1 MMSSDSQRLAVAI
14 LGAFSPD
21 RNGVA
26 IHNLGLANGLG
37 LTGGAEVSVVRTGRD
52 NPVIKDSRV
61 VSQLRPRWQGSAT
74 EALRALNAHD
84 LVLIQQDFC
93 SFGCDDGR
101 EVLEV
106 LDGVEAPVI
115 TTVHHV
121 PGNPSISQLHVLEG
135 VIQRS
140 DCVVVFSQ
148 VAAARLARYFPPEA
162 HGDETFDG
170 SQATVFIIP
179 RGAIGTH
186 TVGSRRVNGEYDSTR
201 ILTPGFL
208 RPGKGIEWA
217 IEAFAAM
224 NQLIPAL
231 RYVVAG
237 PDLHPDTA
245 AYRRMLMQLAAA
257 RGLGGQVIFD
267 DRFLSPRAMAD
278 LISTSAAVVLP
289 YDDLGR
295 ESSSVLIDVLSS
307 GTPVI
312 SSKFEFATELLSG
325 GGGVLVDYDDP
336 AAVAAAIE
344 SVVIRPH
351 LRSHQ
356 GERALA
362 ISQGFAW
369 RSIAQSYLRLGTSVI
384 AAHRSSLTLSP
395 NGNRPQGVLTA
406 V

>member
-1 MMSSDSQRLAVAI
+1 MMSPDSQRLAVAL
-14 LGAFSPD
+14 LGAFPPD

-37 LTGGAEVSVVRTGRD
+37 LTSGAEVSVVRTGHD

-61 VSQLRPRWQGSAT
+61 VSQLRPRWQAPAT

-106 LDGVEAPVI
+106 IDSVEVPVI

-121 PGNPSISQLHVLEG
+121 PVNPSIPQLHVLEG
-135 VIQRS
+135 IVQRS
-140 DCVVVFSQ
+140 DCVVVPSQ
-148 VAAARLARYFPPEA
+148 SAAARLGRYFPPETN
-162 HGDETFDG
+162 GDETSGG
-170 SQATVFIIP
+170 SQPTVFIIP
-179 RGAIGTH
+179 RGAIGSH
-186 TVGSRRVNGEYDSTR
+186 TLGSRRANGEFDPTR

-224 NQLIPAL
+224 NELIPAL

-237 PDLHPDTA
+237 PDLHPDAA

-257 RGLGGQVIFD
+257 RGLGSQVIFD
-267 DRFLSPRAMAD
+267 DRFLSPRAMAG
-278 LISTSAAVVLP
+278 LISTSAAVLLP

-295 ESSSVLIDVLSS
+295 ESSSVLIDALSL

-325 GGGVLVDYDDP
+325 GGGVLVDHDDP
-336 AAVAAAIE
+336 VALAAAIE
-344 SVVIRPH
+344 SVVVRPH
-351 LRSHQ
+351 LRNHQ

-362 ISQGFAW
+362 ISRGFAW

-384 AAHRSSLTLSP
+384 AAHRRPPSRSP
-395 NGNRPQGVLTA
+395 NGNTPQGVLTA